1 MRLPGVRL
9 PQWQLGFLIMEV
21 SPPLPLTFLCSEMKV
36 DDNCPLPPHFCL
48 IKIKPQ
54 QPQLGVNSNLRDSI
68 WGFLCKKNSFLL
80 HVILWQIHN
89 IHKMEVTVCSPPP
102 KGSQILMSKK
112 SKIESPSPSFSLFY
126 ACPKWRRRP
135 KAAFV
140 VTPIQL
146 KGGRLPNKSHSTWW
160 DTPKQP
166 WVFSIKR
173 SLGFTCIYWNLN
185 LSM

>member
-1 MRLPGVRL
+1 MHTGCNTDAIARGQVAAVAAWVPYNGS
-9 PQWQLGFLIMEV
+9 E
-21 SPPLPLTFLCSEMKV
+21 PPLPLTFLCSKMKV

-80 HVILWQIHN
+80 HAILWQIHN

-126 ACPKWRRRP
+126 ACPK
-135 KAAFV
+135 
-140 VTPIQL
+140 
-146 KGGRLPNKSHSTWW
+146 
-160 DTPKQP
+160 
-166 WVFSIKR
+166 
-173 SLGFTCIYWNLN
+173 
-185 LSM
+185 